1 MVQQPESDDE
11 ATIETPRFEPV
22 PLPDDEFKDQLAQVI
37 PHLRAFGRSLSG
49 SRDLADDLVQ
59 ETLLKAWAA
68 RKRFQAGTNMRA
80 WTFIILRNLFLSQM
94 RRARFKGEWDEI
106 TASKLLAAPASQDRH
121 VELGDM
127 QRALLHLP
135 QPQREA
141 LILVGAG
148 GFAYEEAAEI
158 CGCAV
163 GTIKSRVARGRVALE
178 DLLTDGKLPSRR
190 EHETD
195 GSRTALQSIMSEV
208 DELSRDRDPRE
219 CSRIPTGEI
228 GAVARLSQ
236 ASRYDGFSR
245 VCAEQSPRTS
255 SSERT
260 SPSIAKAWRRALPT
274 PAWTVGGATFTNRLE
289 EACTMASILGLSV
302 FTCLRTRR
310 ERPEF
315 QTLRALNVT
324 DLGCCMNETQS
335 ERSG

>member
-1 MVQQPESDDE
+1 MSLSRTAVATHDGASQGDGGVMAADRPADMGE
-11 ATIETPRFEPV
+11 ASGREEPT
-22 PLPDDEFKDQLAQVI
+22 PLPDNEFKDQLAQVI

-94 RRARFKGEWDEI
+94 RRARFKGEWDEL

-127 QRALLHLP
+127 QRALMHLP

-178 DLLTDGKLPSRR
+178 ALLADGKLPSRR
-190 EHETD
+190 DHETD
-195 GSRTALQSIMSEV
+195 ANKTALQTIMGEV
-208 DELSRDRDPRE
+208 DDLSRDRVPRVDDE
-219 CSRIPTGEI
+219 GDSDYE
-228 GAVARLSQ
+228 
-236 ASRYDGFSR
+236 
-245 VCAEQSPRTS
+245 
-255 SSERT
+255 
-260 SPSIAKAWRRALPT
+260 
-274 PAWTVGGATFTNRLE
+274 
-289 EACTMASILGLSV
+289 
-302 FTCLRTRR
+302 
-310 ERPEF
+310 
-315 QTLRALNVT
+315 
-324 DLGCCMNETQS
+324 
-335 ERSG
+335 

>member
-1 MVQQPESDDE
+1 MSGNQAYHAGTATSAESGRFQVNDE
-11 ATIETPRFEPV
+11 GEVDSEFEPRPEPV
-22 PLPDDEFKDQLAQVI
+22 PLPDDEFKEQLAQVI

-49 SRDLADDLVQ
+49 SRDTADDLVQ

-94 RRARFKGEWDEI
+94 RRARFKGEWDDV
-106 TASKLLAAPASQDRH
+106 TAAKILAAPASQDRH

-178 DLLTDGKLPSRR
+178 ALMSGGKLPSRR
-190 EHETD
+190 QHMSD
-195 GSRTALQSIMSEV
+195 PNKSALQEIMGEV
-208 DELSRDRDPRE
+208 DELSRDR
-219 CSRIPTGEI
+219 G
-228 GAVARLSQ
+228 
-236 ASRYDGFSR
+236 
-245 VCAEQSPRTS
+245 
-255 SSERT
+255 
-260 SPSIAKAWRRALPT
+260 
-274 PAWTVGGATFTNRLE
+274 
-289 EACTMASILGLSV
+289 
-302 FTCLRTRR
+302 
-310 ERPEF
+310 
-315 QTLRALNVT
+315 
-324 DLGCCMNETQS
+324 
-335 ERSG
+335 

>member
-1 MVQQPESDDE
+1 MCSNDAYDDIAPIGQESGLNSVSDDHDHQV
-11 ATIETPRFEPV
+11 ETAAPVEPV
-22 PLPDDEFKDQLAQVI
+22 PLPDDEFKEELAQVI

-94 RRARFKGEWDEI
+94 RRARFKGEWDDV
-106 TASKLLAAPASQDRH
+106 TASKILAAPASQDRH

-127 QRALLHLP
+127 QRALMHLP

-178 DLLTDGKLPSRR
+178 ALLSGGKLPSRR
-190 EHETD
+190 QHKSSPD
-195 GSRTALQSIMSEV
+195 KSVLQEIMGEV
-208 DELSRDRDPRE
+208 DELSRDR
-219 CSRIPTGEI
+219 G
-228 GAVARLSQ
+228 
-236 ASRYDGFSR
+236 
-245 VCAEQSPRTS
+245 
-255 SSERT
+255 
-260 SPSIAKAWRRALPT
+260 
-274 PAWTVGGATFTNRLE
+274 
-289 EACTMASILGLSV
+289 
-302 FTCLRTRR
+302 
-310 ERPEF
+310 
-315 QTLRALNVT
+315 
-324 DLGCCMNETQS
+324 
-335 ERSG
+335 

>member
-1 MVQQPESDDE
+1 MTATDEALDGDADPVREEPPVPLSDDE
-11 ATIETPRFEPV
+11 FR
-22 PLPDDEFKDQLAQVI
+22 DQLGAVI

-121 VELGDM
+121 VELTDM

-178 DLLTDGKLPSRR
+178 TLLSEGKLPSRR
-190 EHETD
+190 EHVADENK
-195 GSRTALQSIMSEV
+195 TALQEIMGEV
-208 DELSRDRDPRE
+208 DALSRDR
-219 CSRIPTGEI
+219 
-228 GAVARLSQ
+228 
-236 ASRYDGFSR
+236 
-245 VCAEQSPRTS
+245 
-255 SSERT
+255 
-260 SPSIAKAWRRALPT
+260 
-274 PAWTVGGATFTNRLE
+274 
-289 EACTMASILGLSV
+289 
-302 FTCLRTRR
+302 
-310 ERPEF
+310 
-315 QTLRALNVT
+315 
-324 DLGCCMNETQS
+324 
-335 ERSG
+335 